1 MFSIMAMT
9 LLILY
14 VCACSPVIETHW
26 YTPMMNLAST
36 SNNKILLVFWLLPKR
51 LFPYK
56 TCIRI
61 CKEIDFFE
69 LYPCSLPAPSEFW
82 KYLLS
87 SALLEYEMSFL
98 QLLSITRFCR
108 FSVCSVLMTLFQFSF
123 MYKFIVC
130 SLLCNWILWGAF
142 GVVVHISWCP
152 TFSVS
157 KSSFLEIGVLLLI
170 TWLISQGSFF
180 KFPFCCFFH
189 CSDGRRSKPDCNG
202 AAAELCLQVR
212 TKTIGIQV
220 LYFPLEGWVFYYY
233 YPSFCWVQFIKNF
246 FDMTFSPLICQV
258 LRERE
263 RERERERAW
272 RGC

>member
-1 MFSIMAMT
+1 
-9 LLILY
+9 
-14 VCACSPVIETHW
+14 
-26 YTPMMNLAST
+26 
-36 SNNKILLVFWLLPKR
+36 
-51 LFPYK
+51 
-56 TCIRI
+56 
-61 CKEIDFFE
+61 
-69 LYPCSLPAPSEFW
+69 
-82 KYLLS
+82 
-87 SALLEYEMSFL
+87 LEYEMSFL